1 MLVLAA
7 TIITG
12 VIVQQTLAGSSAA
25 MELSRALGLS
35 EGLTAEDGL
44 IPEGAEVS
52 VFDDASPAVV
62 NLSADLLGVV
72 RDAATDARADGVEF
86 VVNAGWRSPALQAQ
100 LLRDAVSTYGSQ
112 EEAARWV
119 ATPETSSH
127 VTGDAVDLGPPR
139 AQDWLA
145 QHGAA
150 YGLCQTYANEPWHY
164 ELRPEAVGAGC
175 PPSYADPTEDP
186 RMWSW

>member
-7 TIITG
+7 TVITG
-12 VIVQQTLAGSSAA
+12 VVVQQSLSGSSAA
-25 MELSRALGLS
+25 TEFSRALGLS
-35 EGLTAEDGL
+35 GGVTAEDGL
-44 IPEGAEVS
+44 IPEGTAVS
-52 VFDDASPAVV
+52 VFDDSSPAVA
-62 NLSADLLGVV
+62 NLSADLLGAV
-72 RDAATDARADGVEF
+72 RDAATDARANGIEF
-86 VVNAGWRSPALQAQ
+86 VVNAGWRSPALQSQ
-100 LLRDAVSTYGSQ
+100 LLREAVSTYGSE

-127 VTGDAVDLGPPR
+127 VTGDAVDIGPTP

-164 ELRPEAVGAGC
+164 ELRSEATGAGC

-186 RMWSW
+186 RMWS